1 MASVILDTIGT
12 AADAVARNER
22 IVEYSNAYFSQ
33 IPHNF
38 GRNRPMPI
46 SNEDQLKREIELL
59 DSLSDM
65 KIAEDIIK
73 EAKSQGGF
81 QGDVHPIDRQ
91 YAGLGMSEMTP
102 LDPKSK
108 EYQELEAYLQG
119 TRGAT
124 HTISYEVEDIFRIE
138 RAGE

>member
-1 MASVILDTIGT
+1 
-12 AADAVARNER
+12 
-22 IVEYSNAYFSQ
+22 
-33 IPHNF
+33 
-38 GRNRPMPI
+38 
-46 SNEDQLKREIELL
+46 
-59 DSLSDM
+59 M

-73 EAKSQGGF
+73 EAKSKTGF

-102 LDPKSK
+102 LDPESK
-108 EYQELEAYLQG
+108 EYHELESYLQG

-124 HTISYEVEDIFRIE
+124 HSISYVVEDIFRIE

>member
-1 MASVILDTIGT
+1 MILDTPST
-12 AADAVARNER
+12 AANIAANNEQ

-38 GRNRPMPI
+38 GRNRPRPI
-46 SNEDQLKREIELL
+46 TDEEHLKKEIELL

-73 EAKSQGGF
+73 EAKSKSGYHS
-81 QGDVHPIDRQ
+81 DLHPLDRQ
-91 YAGLGMSEMTP
+91 YAGLGMAEMTP
-102 LDPKSK
+102 LSPKSV
-108 EYQELEAYLQG
+108 EFQELEVYLQG

-124 HTISYEVEDIFRIE
+124 HSLTYEVEDIFRIE
-138 RAGE
+138 RNGE

>member
-1 MASVILDTIGT
+1 VLD
-12 AADAVARNER
+12 VAPSPVSRDEQ
-22 IVEYSNAYFSQ
+22 IEEYSSLYYSQ

-38 GRNRPMPI
+38 GRNRPTAI
-46 SNEDQLKREIELL
+46 SSEQMLKREIELL

-73 EAKSQGGF
+73 EAKSKSGY
-81 QGDVHPIDRQ
+81 DSDLHPLDRQ
-91 YAGLGMSEMTP
+91 YAGLKMSEMTP
-102 LDPKSK
+102 LSRKGK

-119 TRGAT
+119 TRGST
-124 HTISYEVEDIFRIE
+124 HAIKYEVEDIFRIE